1 MSNWKASNYASGGEL
16 RARVGLQFFAEG
28 EDGGADLSADMDA
41 NFDSDFESALLGSDL
56 ESQQTAEQ
64 QTGEGAGGELESQQG
79 AEQPESAIQ
88 EEQQPEDH
96 HDEAQLVAP
105 VMMTYNGRQIM
116 LPGDAVSALSGALGM
131 NPVELLEK
139 GMNYDRKAERE
150 LRMLDRYAEASG
162 MTRAQYMERLEAQQ
176 NRMELQAEVEKCR
189 GEFPDTPDVALQA
202 IAEGRV
208 AARRYAAQQERAARQ
223 QQITAVQQ
231 RAQQAVAEAHERA
244 ERMAWDAYGEFTG
257 IQDKHDVPPRVV
269 ELVQQGASPMEAHW
283 RYQAEQAA
291 AQNTIA
297 AKNDQN
303 RKQAAGSL
311 SGAAEE
317 SGFEADFAS
326 AFKF

>member
-1 MSNWKASNYASGGEL
+1 MSNWKASNYENGGEL
-16 RARVGLQFFAEG
+16 RARIGLQFFAEG
-28 EDGGADLSADMDA
+28 EDGSADGADMDA
-41 NFDSDFESALLGSDL
+41 NFDSDFENALLGSDL

-79 AEQPESAIQ
+79 AEQPEGAGQ

-96 HDEAQLVAP
+96 HDGAQPAAP

-116 LPGDAVSALSGALGM
+116 LPGDAVAALTGALGM

-176 NRMELQAEVEKCR
+176 KQLELQAEVEKCR
-189 GEFPDTPDVALQA
+189 GEFPDTPDAALQA

-208 AARRYAAQQERAARQ
+208 AARRHAAQQERAARQ
-223 QQITAVQQ
+223 QQITAAQQ
-231 RAQQAVAEAHERA
+231 RAREAVTEAHRQA
-244 ERMAWDAYGEFTG
+244 EVQAWDAYENASGVHRPDD
-257 IQDKHDVPPRVV
+257 IPPRVM
-269 ELVQQGASPMEAHW
+269 ELVRQGASPMEAHW

-291 AQNTIA
+291 AQNTIN

-303 RKQAAGSL
+303 RQQAAGSL

-317 SGFEADFAS
+317 GGFEADFAK
-326 AFKF
+326 AFNF